1 MKSAKQ
7 KGSLQQTNQPNAQ
20 VRVANAQ
27 STKEWHKSMQPEL
40 RIQLVQK
47 MVQVI
52 FPTTNPAVMLD
63 KRMHDLITYAEKVED
78 NFYEMANSK
87 PEYYQMLVEKIFK
100 IRNDLAEKRLQRQAK
115 WQQLSYDQQFYQPDN
130 VGKFTEI
137 TPALRNQSLL
147 KILQAICPTMNSAA
161 MFANRTNGVALIAK
175 RIENELYEMVNSRS
189 EYDRL
194 LNERISKLKHELEEN
209 QRMMHPIAGTKFP
222 RMAAMRFNNPP
233 YIWPGPANPS
243 RLPRFPGSMRSHP
256 MVYIPGTQNLQ
267 MMQSNHNQMQ
277 QSASPAIQRSNSTDS
292 KGWRDSLSSKC
303 RNDSVYKLLQ
313 AMFPDPVKTV
323 NEEKEKSIANA
334 KKIEGDVFKKAN
346 SESEY
351 YASLLEKTIEF
362 RKGNNSQFKL
372 KL

>member
-20 VRVANAQ
+20 VRVANVR

-40 RIQLVQK
+40 RIHLVQK

-78 NFYEMANSK
+78 NFYEMAKSK
-87 PEYYQMLVEKIFK
+87 PEYYQLLVEKIFK

-115 WQQLSYDQQFYQPDN
+115 WQQRSYEQEFYQPDN
-130 VGKFTEI
+130 VGKSIEI

-147 KILQAICPTMNSAA
+147 KILQVICPTMNSAA
-161 MFANRTNGVALIAK
+161 MFANRNNGVASIAK
-175 RIENELYEMVNSRS
+175 RIENDLYEMVNSRT

-194 LNERISKLKHELEEN
+194 LNERIFKIKRELEEN
-209 QRMMHPIAGTKFP
+209 RRMMHPIAGQKFP
-222 RMAAMRFNNPP
+222 RMTAMRFNNPP
-233 YIWPGPANPS
+233 YICSAPANLN
-243 RLPRFPGSMRSHP
+243 RLPRFPGSMQSHP
-256 MVYIPGTQNLQ
+256 MVFIPGMQNMQ
-267 MMQSNHNQMQ
+267 MMAPNHNQMQ
-277 QSASPAIQRSNSTDS
+277 QSPSPAIQRSNSTDS

-313 AMFPDPVKTV
+313 AMFPDPVKIA
-323 NEEKEKSIANA
+323 NEAKEKSIANA
-334 KKIEGDVFKKAN
+334 KKIEDDVYKKAN

-351 YASLLEKTIEF
+351 YALLLEGTIEL